1 MNIKEKKKVENK
13 LAEEAARLREENAR
27 LKDDLERLKLTQHSS
42 RKRIKESTLRESAFS
57 NLIIQNAADGLSVC
71 HNIPDYPYVF
81 FTIWN
86 HRMTEITGYTIG
98 EINKKGWYQ
107 TMYPDAEVKARARKR
122 MEGMRQGE
130 DMRGEAWEI
139 TRSDGEKR
147 IVSITTSIL
156 EEDDNTVHVLA
167 LMDDITEHKKADDAL
182 RESEERFRALTES
195 TSDWIWEVD
204 SNCVYTYTSPKV
216 KDLLG
221 YGPEEIIGK
230 TPFDFMP
237 PDEAERL
244 ARIYQELEK
253 NRNPIISLV
262 NINLHKDGRKVF
274 IETSGVPLF
283 NSDGSLKGYRGID
296 RDITERKLF
305 EKEIKKREE
314 ELNKRVKELEDFY
327 NMAVGREIRMIQMKK
342 EMEKLRNELAK
353 YKNQ

>member
-1 MNIKEKKKVENK
+1 MNIKEEKKVKNQ
-13 LAEEAARLREENAR
+13 LAEEAARLREENAL
-27 LKDDLERLKLTQHSS
+27 LKDDLKRLNHTQHSAKKLNKDS
-42 RKRIKESTLRESAFS
+42 ILKESAFRD
-57 NLIIQNAADGLSVC
+57 LIIQNAAEGLSVC
-71 HNIPDYPYVF
+71 HNIPDYPYVL

-86 HRMTEITGYTIG
+86 HRMTEITGYTME

-107 TMYPDAEVKARARKR
+107 TMYQDTELQARARKR
-122 MEGMRQGE
+122 MERMRLGE

-147 IVSITTSIL
+147 SVSITTSIL
-156 EEDDNTVHVLA
+156 EEDDKTVHVLA
-167 LMDDITEHKKADDAL
+167 LMDDITEHQKADDAL

-204 SNCVYTYTSPKV
+204 VNCVYTYSSPKV

-221 YGPEEIIGK
+221 YEPEEIIGK

-237 PDEAERL
+237 PEEAERL
-244 ARIYQELEK
+244 VRIYQGIEK
-253 NRNPIISLV
+253 NKNPINSLV
-262 NINLHKDGRKVF
+262 NINLRKDGRKVV
-274 IETSGVPLF
+274 IETSGVPFF

-305 EKEIKKREE
+305 EEEIKKREE
-314 ELNKRVKELEDFY
+314 ELNKRVKELEEFY

-342 EMEKLRNELAK
+342 ETEKMRDELAK